1 MNRSLRHAAAV
12 AAAVLL
18 APAARAAEPAPAKPA
33 AERKADAVADIRVG
47 GMTCGGCVDTVTG
60 KLKAVPGVRTV
71 VVNLEKRRARV
82 TYDASRVTTKAL
94 ADAIKD
100 AGFEPGVPSVH

>member
-1 MNRSLRHAAAV
+1 MNRTLRLAAAAL
-12 AAAVLL
+12 AAAVL
-18 APAARAAEPAPAKPA
+18 APAAPAAEPAPAKPA
-33 AERKADAVADIRVG
+33 AVASAAAVADIPVG